1 LIASA
6 AQGTGLTNYNI
17 VYVANTLTVDKA
29 TLTVTADNK
38 NRVYGDDNPELTYT
52 IAGFKNSEDATIA
65 GLTGTAVVS
74 TLATAASNVNTYD
87 ITSAPN
93 DLLAANYDF
102 AYVDGSLVVNKRPIN
117 LTVTAGQTKVYGDS
131 DPDLFTFAVE
141 ALGTGRGLIANDQ
154 TDPDNPMSAFTGNL
168 VRATGANVANYA
180 IGLGTVAN
188 DNYDITLLA
197 DNFAITKRPV
207 IITAGLNQHK
217 TYGDADP
224 ARFTFTVEAL
234 GTSRGLIAN
243 DQTDQDDPM
252 SAFTGNLQ
260 RAIGEN
266 AGSYAINQG
275 TVANPNYE
283 IAYVSKDFVINK
295 AQLTATG
302 TMVYDGQ
309 IEFSG
314 ASLVL
319 TGVTIGNVTETLNA
333 SGTVTMATKNVQ
345 VNQAPLSNASLTIQ
359 NKTVGGRTFLA
370 SNYEDLA
377 EADTSLTVTRK
388 LVTLTAPV
396 LTKTYD
402 GGYNYNMTAADLNNM
417 SAQTELNGDLKLVGG
432 DRVSAATVAFADK
445 DAGVNKVVN
454 LSAVTIDDGNG
465 GLNYN
470 VSREN
475 TSNSTIN
482 KADLTVRAVNAAK
495 FVDRDDPGFNVIYNG
510 FKNGET
516 APAVGVPGTSDLSA
530 VVTVSRTTSGE
541 SAGTYAAAL
550 MPGGATSN
558 NYNIQ
563 YVAGD
568 FVIAPA
574 ESLLVQIAP
583 SSIVYGAAPSYTI
596 TAKYLASDNTE
607 TNLTPLDNGLITIN
621 DNSNGSAVFAISAV
635 NATYSSSGKI
645 NVGGYNLA
653 ASNPVITGN
662 NFRSLV
668 VVGSLTVNAKEL
680 NVGQLG
686 ITGVDKV
693 YDGGNNISGL
703 VLNVNATQST
713 VRSGDSVA
721 IYGTGT
727 FQDRHVGTNKNIDVN
742 VSLSGADARNY
753 SLSTTRV
760 LGNFGSI
767 SQLASV
773 TWVGP
778 STDGRWSNAT
788 NWANGAKPDG
798 NNVAQV
804 IIPTGFDVLY
814 DSALVGQIGSQIL
827 NSGAITFNGGDN
839 FNFNSVV
846 SGAGNINQTGAG
858 TLTVSAN
865 NTNFGG
871 NININASSLV
881 LANANALGTGKVVSN
896 GGSLA
901 TSANLVLPRL
911 TVDGPVNLA
920 SNIKTDGAQT
930 YNGAVTITATRTLE
944 SVNSDVIFN
953 GTVDAGLNSYAAQ
966 KLLEVIA
973 LNGLVKFNGNVGNII
988 GTDPI
993 NRMEIEERT
1002 VNGVVEEFYIWRDAD
1017 YDVYKLTSKNIF
1029 RLDVTAANIAINAD
1043 VTTFENQIYTGA
1055 IRIGNNGNNG
1065 FTRTLVSLDP
1075 KIEFNGTIDDSGE
1088 STHTLVAKAIAN
1100 ANQGLTPVINFMGD
1114 VGSFKALA
1122 ALTAVVG
1129 NQQNGGDWA
1138 MPGPD
1143 PVARVGTVSL
1153 QADIKALNNVEIT
1166 ANRLNVGVA
1175 PSVDVEIQS
1184 TNGDII
1190 LNLGAV
1196 ANNGSG
1202 INGSGTNELTLTVG
1216 TGNEVAGAENATGVT
1231 PKLVV
1236 VAPPAVA
1243 RPSKPVAPTKPPV
1256 VTSSNGNGSGNGAI
1270 GYDNISGGSGFG
1282 FDHGGISNMLSQQE
1296 IQLAETRLDR
1306 AVVDVGVPQVTA
1318 TDKACDTA
1326 NTDDCQAK

>member
-1 LIASA
+1 M
-6 AQGTGLTNYNI
+6 
-17 VYVANTLTVDKA
+17 
-29 TLTVTADNK
+29 TADSVPSK
-38 NRVYGDDNPELTYT
+38 IYGELDSTFTYT
-52 IAGFKNSEDATIA
+52 
-65 GLTGTAVVS
+65 
-74 TLATAASNVNTYD
+74 TAASTTGSGLIGTDGVALT
-87 ITSAPN
+87 
-93 DLLAANYDF
+93 
-102 AYVDGSLVVNKRPIN
+102 GSLVRSVGENVGVYTINQGDLTTGSNNYSIQYTDANFIVTARPVYVTVDAGQNKVFGELDGAFNYATAVRTTGAGLMGTDGASLTGALARAVGQNVGDYAIN
-117 LTVTAGQTKVYGDS
+117 LGSLSAGSNYSIQLAG
-131 DPDLFTFAVE
+131 
-141 ALGTGRGLIANDQ
+141 
-154 TDPDNPMSAFTGNL
+154 
-168 VRATGANVANYA
+168 ANYA
-180 IGLGTVAN
+180 ITARP
-188 DNYDITLLA
+188 IT
-197 DNFAITKRPV
+197 
-207 IITAGLNQHK
+207 ITAHLNQHK
-217 TYGDADP
+217 TYGDLEPLAYTATYTTSDP
-224 ARFTFTVEAL
+224 LVATASGQGLVSDANATAL
-234 GTSRGLIAN
+234 GLVNAN
-243 DQTDQDDPM
+243 
-252 SAFTGNLQ
+252 AFTGAIV
-260 RAIGEN
+260 RAVGEN
-266 AGSYAINQG
+266 AGSYIITQG
-275 TVANPNYE
+275 TLANSNF
-283 IAYVSKDFVINK
+283 AVTFVSNDFVINK
-295 AQLTATG
+295 ARLTASGTMEYSGQIDFASANLMVTGVTINGVTETLTATG
-302 TMVYDGQ
+302 V
-309 IEFSG
+309 
-314 ASLVL
+314 A
-319 TGVTIGNVTETLNA
+319 
-333 SGTVTMATKNVQ
+333 TMATKNVQ
-345 VNQAPLSNASLTIQ
+345 VNQAPLSNAGLTIL

-377 EADTSLTVTRK
+377 EVDTSLSVTQK
-388 LVTLTAPV
+388 LVTLTAPI

-402 GGYNYNMTAADLNNM
+402 GGYNYTMTAADLNNM
-417 SAQTELNGDLKLVGG
+417 SAQRELNNTLKLVGG

-445 DAGVNKVVN
+445 DAGDNKVVN

-470 VSREN
+470 LSLAN
-475 TSNSTIN
+475 TNNSTIN

-495 FVDRDDPGFNVIYNG
+495 FVDRQDPGFNVIYNG

-583 SSIVYGAAPSYTI
+583 SSIIYGAAPSYTI

-607 TNLTPLDNGLITIN
+607 TSLTPLDNGLITIN
-621 DNSNGSAVFAISAV
+621 DRSNTGSAVFAISAV

-721 IYGTGT
+721 IFGTGT

-742 VSLSGADARNY
+742 VSLSGTDARNY

-788 NWANGAKPDG
+788 NWTNGAKPDG

-804 IIPTGFDVLY
+804 IIPTGFDVIY

-846 SGAGNINQTGAG
+846 SGAGNVNQTGAG

-865 NTNFGG
+865 NSNFGG

-953 GTVDAGLNSYAAQ
+953 GTVDAGLNSYADNFAAG
-966 KLLEVIA
+966 KSLAVIA
-973 LNGLVKFNGNVGNII
+973 NNGMVKFNGNVGNYI
-988 GTDPI
+988 GSAPV
-993 NRMEIEERT
+993 IEQRT
-1002 VNGVVEEFYIWRDAD
+1002 VNGVIEDVYIWTPSAYND
-1017 YDVYKLTSKNIF
+1017 YKVNSRNIF
-1029 RLDVTAANIAINAD
+1029 RLDVTATNIAINAD

-1075 KIEFNGTIDDSGE
+1075 FIQFNGTIDDSGE

-1100 ANQGLTPVINFMGD
+1100 QGPAPAIDFLGD
-1114 VGSFKALA
+1114 IGSIKPLA

-1153 QADIKALNNVEIT
+1153 QADIKTLNNVEIT

-1175 PSVDVEIQS
+1175 PSVDVEIES

-1236 VAPPAVA
+1236 VAPPAVV
-1243 RPSKPVAPTKPPV
+1243 RPAAPVAPAKPP
-1256 VTSSNGNGSGNGAI
+1256 TIPPSNGGSV
-1270 GYDNISGGSGFG
+1270 GGVNVGGIPAFNEFG
-1282 FDHGGISNMLSQQE
+1282 FDQGGINNMLSQQD
-1296 IQLAETRLDR
+1296 IQLLEKSLDR
-1306 AVVDVGVPQVTA
+1306 AVVDVGAPEITA
-1318 TDKACDTA
+1318 NDKSCDTA
-1326 NTDDCQAK
+1326 SVEDCKAN